1 MKGIFESLLQTMHF
15 FFAVKNCNNSQC
27 TTCQPVKLPL
37 DIFER
42 MHHLSDLVPIK
53 ANKDYY
59 WTFQTWTCQRIC
71 IPKKQQKNGNSGG
84 FLTPYFMKTP
94 YSWPP
99 FSNFIHPTHFDPLF
113 QILSTP
119 LSSPTLFVSLT
130 EWVIVQHLMC
140 YFT

>member
-59 WTFQTWTCQRIC
+59 WTFQTWTYQRIC
-71 IPKKQQKNGNSGG
+71 IPKKTPTKWQQLRFPN
-84 FLTPYFMKTP
+84 PYFMKTP
-94 YSWPP
+94 CSWLP
-99 FSNFIHPTHFDPLF
+99 FSNFIHPTLFDPLL

-119 LSSPTLFVSLT
+119 LSFPTLFVSLT
-130 EWVIVQHLMC
+130 EWVILPHLMC

>member
-59 WTFQTWTCQRIC
+59 WTFQTWTYQRIC

-99 FSNFIHPTHFDPLF
+99 FSNFIHPTLFPYSFCFFDWMGDCATSDVLF
-113 QILSTP
+113 Y
-119 LSSPTLFVSLT
+119 
-130 EWVIVQHLMC
+130 LMKGELRPN
-140 YFT
+140 